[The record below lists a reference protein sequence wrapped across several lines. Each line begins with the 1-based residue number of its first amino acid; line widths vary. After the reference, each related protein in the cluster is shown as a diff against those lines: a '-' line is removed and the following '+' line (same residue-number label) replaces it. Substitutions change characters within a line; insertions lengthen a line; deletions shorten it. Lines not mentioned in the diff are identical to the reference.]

1 LLGPSVSTNISSRDQ
16 ESESE
21 EEEEEEEQ
29 DEDAEVAPIIRLGTR
44 RRFHPFV
51 KLLLGLWPFG
61 ESFKELGL
69 MGKIYEIVK
78 VQQNQWRVD

>member
-1 LLGPSVSTNISSRDQ
+1 MSTNVSSRDE

-21 EEEEEEEQ
+21 EEEED
-29 DEDAEVAPIIRLGTR
+29 DEDAEVAPIIRLSTR
-44 RRFHPFV
+44 RKFHPFV

-69 MGKIYEIVK
+69 LGKIYEIVK
-78 VQQNQWRVD
+78 VQQMYNFFLTRLNK